1 MDTSDVDEKAY
12 KTNKFNHYLY
22 ELERGLFG
30 PTAELMMQ
38 YEDFNKPEQVTRL
51 YWMEELMPRVASD
64 YAPGGIEPIKTVL
77 FVAIVEMPQW
87 S

>member
-1 MDTSDVDEKAY
+1 
-12 KTNKFNHYLY
+12 
-22 ELERGLFG
+22 
-30 PTAELMMQ
+30 MMQ